1 MPNGQGGVASNR
13 NGDHGCSETY
23 PREHYPRE
31 HYPREHYPREL
42 HQSEERDKVCAVR
55 LVQLEELSVAGE
67 VMGA

>member
-13 NGDHGCSETY
+13 NGDHGCSET
-23 PREHYPRE
+23 
-31 HYPREHYPREL
+31 YPREHYPREL